1 MDDDDR
7 TRRASFLLWNL
18 TAALLVIGVM
28 TIIVLQLV
36 HRASWYA
43 GLGAGLGSVIVFLVR
58 MRRIRA
64 CGGSSGSAGPAG
76 LFFISTELSGRA
88 CRR

>member
-1 MDDDDR
+1 MSLRSPPGNGRKWPQLLAFVMDDDDR

-28 TIIVLQLV
+28 AIIVLRLV

-43 GLGAGLGSVIVFLVR
+43 GIDAGLGSVIVFLVR
-58 MRRIRA
+58 MRRTRA
-64 CGGSSGSAGPAG
+64 
-76 LFFISTELSGRA
+76 
-88 CRR
+88 